1 MGLENGCGRLIEL
14 RKRMSTY
21 AIHFSYIYVKGP
33 GNKKI
38 WLDLINKVEKQW
50 NISCQPCLM

>member
-38 WLDLINKVEKQW
+38 WLDLIKLRSNGIFHV
-50 NISCQPCLM
+50 NHV